1 MQFLGALAC
10 LLLALAYALPSPQGP
25 GSLSASVSYSSSRD
39 AVPPQMDIDTTTA
52 MATTSNSTEITT
64 SASDR
69 KALQCEPDPCIKACH
84 LALTIITIGVSCC
97 KCVFVFSIPLSSS
110 PILFL
115 LCLH

>member
-39 AVPPQMDIDTTTA
+39 AVPPQMDIDITTA
-52 MATTSNSTEITT
+52 MATTSSNSTEITT

-84 LALTIITIGVSCC
+84 LALTIITIGVSCYVHPVRS
-97 KCVFVFSIPLSSS
+97 KVELGRGSAG
-110 PILFL
+110 
-115 LCLH
+115 